1 MPDLSV
7 EVRGH
12 EIIVTKPSQGL
23 EVRSPM
29 LVSDDVMRGKPTAD
43 ELKFMVRA
51 WKAAFARAK
60 ELCWI

>member
-23 EVRSPM
+23 EVN
-29 LVSDDVMRGKPTAD
+29 TASSGD
-43 ELKFMVRA
+43 RP
-51 WKAAFARAK
+51 
-60 ELCWI
+60 C